1 MNGVPAVAQFDVY
14 DNPSVPQREAF
25 PYVVVLQNDQFDQ
38 FTTRFVM
45 PLSRL
50 KTPPRGLPRRLSQA
64 VEIRGE
70 KVWLAPHLCATLPAR
85 VLRRPVAALRGAR
98 SQFVDALDA
107 VVSGV

>member
-1 MNGVPAVAQFDVY
+1 MAQFDAY
-14 DNPSVPQREAF
+14 DNPSVAQREAF

-50 KTPPRGLPRRLSQA
+50 KAPPRGLPRRLSQA
-64 VEIRGE
+64 VEVRGE
-70 KVWLAPHLCATLPAR
+70 TLWLASHLCATLPTR
-85 VLRRPVAALRGAR
+85 VLKRPVAALRGMR
-98 SQFVDALDA
+98 QHFVDALDA